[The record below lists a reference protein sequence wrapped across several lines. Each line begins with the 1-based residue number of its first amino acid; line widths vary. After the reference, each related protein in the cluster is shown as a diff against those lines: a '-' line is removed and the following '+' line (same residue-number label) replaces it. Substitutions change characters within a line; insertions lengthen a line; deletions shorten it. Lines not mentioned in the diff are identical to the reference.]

1 MFELNLLPEQA
12 DNRYQGNRYALW
24 FFVAFLLL
32 MTWRSIIHMLFEETG
47 YFDIANF
54 VLLVGEP
61 DPMPVVFRFFSLWG
75 FAQLIFCMVCWL
87 VVFRYRSLIP
97 LMYLFW
103 LFEWAGRLWLYP
115 LIRED
120 LISTGIYTNGVTPGV
135 SGAPFVFGLLI
146 LFFALSIKRAG

>member
-1 MFELNLLPEQA
+1 MFELNLLPKQA

-103 LFEWAGRLWLYP
+103 LFEWTGRLRPMSMRANLY
-115 LIRED
+115 R
-120 LISTGIYTNGVTPGV
+120 PGHFYLGCSQSPANV
-135 SGAPFVFGLLI
+135 LVM
-146 LFFALSIKRAG
+146 RC